1 MKKKIL
7 GTLALLTLATT
18 AVAAEPPKQ
27 VHASLELLK
36 NDQQVSKVDLIM
48 LEGQTTPYANVT
60 THTYTASIESGGPD
74 GPILTPGTLTTGLI
88 ADVTATDVTAEG
100 LSLAINYSYTELDRM
115 DKVELEGRPMDLP
128 SWRGMK
134 NSVTLRIKP
143 GQTTEL
149 KSISGKDKYVLVI
162 RGA

>member
-1 MKKKIL
+1 
-7 GTLALLTLATT
+7 
-18 AVAAEPPKQ
+18 
-27 VHASLELLK
+27 
-36 NDQQVSKVDLIM
+36 M

-74 GPILTPGTLTTGLI
+74 GPILTPDTLTTGLI